1 MEELINELD
10 IFVNEKAILSAQI
23 KDIENK
29 RNELA
34 KERNTKKAQNK
45 IKNDEEVWSEVN
57 CLGKQISDLGNQSQ
71 WFQNQINSK
80 LLNVREQSFV
90 EIDNLIAESV
100 RKSRIISEQIEENRD
115 NLEPE
120 EIYELTESINEIGQE
135 MARIMFAKRLIKH
148 NQIIDVINLFSATET
163 EESQEQDEQID
174 EILESQ
180 KIENTNE
187 NEQVQLINEELK
199 PIEEIAIDPVLTDYY
214 NNINE
219 ITKNLEKEI
228 ITLEETEEN
237 QLVNTNTEEPTTIK
251 NIVVKVENGEL
262 IYKAELSNETTIKNS
277 LLTKF
282 YKLADRK
289 YLIIDKEIKSADN
302 LLSTTDFLLVELDKA
317 GNATLTNHKVNLKT
331 FSETQIITSNYTFD
345 IATEI
350 LTYGSDKID
359 LKKIIGSSNNY
370 TKEDLIPD
378 ESKNINDN
386 VTNIGTNGNNGN
398 NTTGGN
404 DGNNTGGNGN
414 TTGGNGGT
422 TIEEIKKATKQTS
435 VVSVTSTVNKII
447 IDYVIYDP
455 YKEYTSV
462 YMEVQK
468 EDSDKVEVIYLNA
481 NNTRYELKDIL
492 PNTKYNL
499 KFKYTATEEGQTII
513 KEFSN
518 TTISTQKPKLSLKV
532 TRTRVGEITYVITT
546 DNSYK
551 LTKADLVVTIKD
563 SKTGETRKKTISDV
577 SIDSK
582 EKIVKLDK
590 MTDGDIIELKLINVK
605 SEDTIIKGITASDK
619 FIY

>member
-1 MEELINELD
+1 MMEELMNELG
-10 IFVNEKAILSAQI
+10 IFVNEKAVLSAQI

-199 PIEEIAIDPVLTDYY
+199 PIEEIALDPTLTDYY

-262 IYKAELSNETTIKNS
+262 IYKAELSNETTIKIYPIKEKI
-277 LLTKF
+277 LEKEKF
-282 YKLADRK
+282 ERETWKRELIEYSAKNYRNLRNIAIKKMDPIVCEILDR
-289 YLIIDKEIKSADN
+289 YAVQYDMDSQNLVYNYVMSFSSIDDYDSDILPAITYNLSYINEAKISKKEIKS
-302 LLSTTDFLLVELDKA
+302 L
-317 GNATLTNHKVNLKT
+317 
-331 FSETQIITSNYTFD
+331 Q
-345 IATEI
+345 
-350 LTYGSDKID
+350 
-359 LKKIIGSSNNY
+359 
-370 TKEDLIPD
+370 
-378 ESKNINDN
+378 
-386 VTNIGTNGNNGN
+386 
-398 NTTGGN
+398 
-404 DGNNTGGNGN
+404 
-414 TTGGNGGT
+414 
-422 TIEEIKKATKQTS
+422 
-435 VVSVTSTVNKII
+435 
-447 IDYVIYDP
+447 
-455 YKEYTSV
+455 
-462 YMEVQK
+462 
-468 EDSDKVEVIYLNA
+468 
-481 NNTRYELKDIL
+481 
-492 PNTKYNL
+492 
-499 KFKYTATEEGQTII
+499 
-513 KEFSN
+513 
-518 TTISTQKPKLSLKV
+518 
-532 TRTRVGEITYVITT
+532 
-546 DNSYK
+546 
-551 LTKADLVVTIKD
+551 
-563 SKTGETRKKTISDV
+563 
-577 SIDSK
+577 
-582 EKIVKLDK
+582 KIVKNSTQNALV
-590 MTDGDIIELKLINVK
+590 DIIGNVTL
-605 SEDTIIKGITASDK
+605 SEKIKCFMKKIFNISSANILPEGNK
-619 FIY
+619 E

>member
-199 PIEEIAIDPVLTDYY
+199 PIEEIAVDPTLTDYY

-262 IYKAELSNETTIKNS
+262 IYKAELSNETTIKIYPIKEKI
-277 LLTKF
+277 LEKEKF
-282 YKLADRK
+282 ERETWKRELIEYSAKNYRNLRNIAIKKMDPIVCEILDR
-289 YLIIDKEIKSADN
+289 YAVQYDMDSQNLVYNYVMSFSSIDDYDSDILPAITYNLSYINEAKISKKEIK
-302 LLSTTDFLLVELDKA
+302 
-317 GNATLTNHKVNLKT
+317 
-331 FSETQIITSNYTFD
+331 
-345 IATEI
+345 I
-350 LTYGSDKID
+350 L
-359 LKKIIGSSNNY
+359 
-370 TKEDLIPD
+370 
-378 ESKNINDN
+378 
-386 VTNIGTNGNNGN
+386 
-398 NTTGGN
+398 
-404 DGNNTGGNGN
+404 
-414 TTGGNGGT
+414 
-422 TIEEIKKATKQTS
+422 Q
-435 VVSVTSTVNKII
+435 
-447 IDYVIYDP
+447 
-455 YKEYTSV
+455 
-462 YMEVQK
+462 
-468 EDSDKVEVIYLNA
+468 
-481 NNTRYELKDIL
+481 
-492 PNTKYNL
+492 
-499 KFKYTATEEGQTII
+499 
-513 KEFSN
+513 
-518 TTISTQKPKLSLKV
+518 
-532 TRTRVGEITYVITT
+532 
-546 DNSYK
+546 
-551 LTKADLVVTIKD
+551 
-563 SKTGETRKKTISDV
+563 
-577 SIDSK
+577 
-582 EKIVKLDK
+582 KIVKNSTQNALV
-590 MTDGDIIELKLINVK
+590 DIIGNVTLLEK
-605 SEDTIIKGITASDK
+605 IKCFMKKIFNISSANILPEGNK
-619 FIY
+619 E

>member
-90 EIDNLIAESV
+90 KIDNLIAESV

-199 PIEEIAIDPVLTDYY
+199 PIEEIAVDPTLTDYY

-251 NIVVKVENGEL
+251 NIVAKVENGEL
-262 IYKAELSNETTIKNS
+262 IYKAELSNETTIKIYPIKEKI
-277 LLTKF
+277 LEKEKF
-282 YKLADRK
+282 ERETWKRELIEYSAKNYRNLRNIAIKKMDPIVCEILDR
-289 YLIIDKEIKSADN
+289 YAVQYDMDSQNLVYNYVMSFSSIDDYDSDILPAITYNLSYINEAKISKKEIK
-302 LLSTTDFLLVELDKA
+302 
-317 GNATLTNHKVNLKT
+317 
-331 FSETQIITSNYTFD
+331 
-345 IATEI
+345 I
-350 LTYGSDKID
+350 L
-359 LKKIIGSSNNY
+359 
-370 TKEDLIPD
+370 
-378 ESKNINDN
+378 
-386 VTNIGTNGNNGN
+386 
-398 NTTGGN
+398 
-404 DGNNTGGNGN
+404 
-414 TTGGNGGT
+414 
-422 TIEEIKKATKQTS
+422 Q
-435 VVSVTSTVNKII
+435 
-447 IDYVIYDP
+447 
-455 YKEYTSV
+455 
-462 YMEVQK
+462 
-468 EDSDKVEVIYLNA
+468 
-481 NNTRYELKDIL
+481 
-492 PNTKYNL
+492 
-499 KFKYTATEEGQTII
+499 
-513 KEFSN
+513 
-518 TTISTQKPKLSLKV
+518 
-532 TRTRVGEITYVITT
+532 
-546 DNSYK
+546 
-551 LTKADLVVTIKD
+551 
-563 SKTGETRKKTISDV
+563 
-577 SIDSK
+577 
-582 EKIVKLDK
+582 KIVKNSTQNALV
-590 MTDGDIIELKLINVK
+590 DIIGNVTL
-605 SEDTIIKGITASDK
+605 SEKIKCFMKKIFNISSANILPEGNK
-619 FIY
+619 E

>member
-23 KDIENK
+23 KDIESK

-262 IYKAELSNETTIKNS
+262 IYKAELSNETTIKIYPIKEKI
-277 LLTKF
+277 LEKEKF
-282 YKLADRK
+282 ERETWKRELIEYSAKNYRNLRNIAIKKMDPIVCEILDR
-289 YLIIDKEIKSADN
+289 YAVQYDMDSQNLVYNYVMSFSSIDDYDSDILPAITYNLSYINEAKISKKEIK
-302 LLSTTDFLLVELDKA
+302 
-317 GNATLTNHKVNLKT
+317 
-331 FSETQIITSNYTFD
+331 
-345 IATEI
+345 I
-350 LTYGSDKID
+350 L
-359 LKKIIGSSNNY
+359 
-370 TKEDLIPD
+370 
-378 ESKNINDN
+378 
-386 VTNIGTNGNNGN
+386 
-398 NTTGGN
+398 
-404 DGNNTGGNGN
+404 
-414 TTGGNGGT
+414 
-422 TIEEIKKATKQTS
+422 Q
-435 VVSVTSTVNKII
+435 
-447 IDYVIYDP
+447 
-455 YKEYTSV
+455 
-462 YMEVQK
+462 
-468 EDSDKVEVIYLNA
+468 
-481 NNTRYELKDIL
+481 
-492 PNTKYNL
+492 
-499 KFKYTATEEGQTII
+499 
-513 KEFSN
+513 
-518 TTISTQKPKLSLKV
+518 
-532 TRTRVGEITYVITT
+532 
-546 DNSYK
+546 
-551 LTKADLVVTIKD
+551 
-563 SKTGETRKKTISDV
+563 
-577 SIDSK
+577 
-582 EKIVKLDK
+582 KIVKNSTQNALV
-590 MTDGDIIELKLINVK
+590 DIIGNVTL
-605 SEDTIIKGITASDK
+605 SEKIKCFMKKIFNISSANILPEGNK
-619 FIY
+619 E

>member
-10 IFVNEKAILSAQI
+10 IFVNEKAVLSAQI

-199 PIEEIAIDPVLTDYY
+199 SIEEIAIDPVLTDYY

-251 NIVVKVENGEL
+251 NVVVKVENGEL
-262 IYKAELSNETTIKNS
+262 IYKAELSNETTIKIYPIKEKI
-277 LLTKF
+277 LEKEKF
-282 YKLADRK
+282 ERETWKRELIEYSAKNYRNLRNIAIKKMDPIVCEILDR
-289 YLIIDKEIKSADN
+289 YAVQYDMDSQNLVYNYVMSFSSIDDYDSDILPAITYNLSYINEAKISKKEIK
-302 LLSTTDFLLVELDKA
+302 
-317 GNATLTNHKVNLKT
+317 
-331 FSETQIITSNYTFD
+331 
-345 IATEI
+345 I
-350 LTYGSDKID
+350 L
-359 LKKIIGSSNNY
+359 
-370 TKEDLIPD
+370 
-378 ESKNINDN
+378 
-386 VTNIGTNGNNGN
+386 
-398 NTTGGN
+398 
-404 DGNNTGGNGN
+404 
-414 TTGGNGGT
+414 
-422 TIEEIKKATKQTS
+422 Q
-435 VVSVTSTVNKII
+435 
-447 IDYVIYDP
+447 
-455 YKEYTSV
+455 
-462 YMEVQK
+462 
-468 EDSDKVEVIYLNA
+468 
-481 NNTRYELKDIL
+481 
-492 PNTKYNL
+492 
-499 KFKYTATEEGQTII
+499 
-513 KEFSN
+513 
-518 TTISTQKPKLSLKV
+518 
-532 TRTRVGEITYVITT
+532 
-546 DNSYK
+546 
-551 LTKADLVVTIKD
+551 
-563 SKTGETRKKTISDV
+563 
-577 SIDSK
+577 
-582 EKIVKLDK
+582 KIVKNSTQNALV
-590 MTDGDIIELKLINVK
+590 DIIGNVTL
-605 SEDTIIKGITASDK
+605 SEKIKCFMKKIFNISSANILPEGNK
-619 FIY
+619 E

>member
-148 NQIIDVINLFSATET
+148 NQIVDVINLFSTTEI
-163 EESQEQDEQID
+163 EESQEQSEQIN
-174 EILESQ
+174 EIIEKQ
-180 KIENTNE
+180 EIENKEE

-262 IYKAELSNETTIKNS
+262 IYKAELSNETTIKIYPVKEKI
-277 LLTKF
+277 LEKEKF
-282 YKLADRK
+282 ERETWKRELIEYSAKNYRNLRNIAIKKMDPIVCEILDRFAVQ
-289 YLIIDKEIKSADN
+289 YDVDSQNLVYNYVMSFSSIDDYDSDILPAITYNLSYINEAKISKKEIK
-302 LLSTTDFLLVELDKA
+302 
-317 GNATLTNHKVNLKT
+317 
-331 FSETQIITSNYTFD
+331 
-345 IATEI
+345 I
-350 LTYGSDKID
+350 L
-359 LKKIIGSSNNY
+359 
-370 TKEDLIPD
+370 
-378 ESKNINDN
+378 
-386 VTNIGTNGNNGN
+386 
-398 NTTGGN
+398 
-404 DGNNTGGNGN
+404 
-414 TTGGNGGT
+414 
-422 TIEEIKKATKQTS
+422 Q
-435 VVSVTSTVNKII
+435 
-447 IDYVIYDP
+447 
-455 YKEYTSV
+455 
-462 YMEVQK
+462 
-468 EDSDKVEVIYLNA
+468 
-481 NNTRYELKDIL
+481 
-492 PNTKYNL
+492 
-499 KFKYTATEEGQTII
+499 
-513 KEFSN
+513 
-518 TTISTQKPKLSLKV
+518 
-532 TRTRVGEITYVITT
+532 
-546 DNSYK
+546 
-551 LTKADLVVTIKD
+551 
-563 SKTGETRKKTISDV
+563 
-577 SIDSK
+577 
-582 EKIVKLDK
+582 KIVKNSTQNALV
-590 MTDGDIIELKLINVK
+590 DIIGNVTL
-605 SEDTIIKGITASDK
+605 SEKIKCFMKKIFNISSANILPEGNK
-619 FIY
+619 E

>member
-1 MEELINELD
+1 MMEELMNELG
-10 IFVNEKAILSAQI
+10 IFVNEKAVLSAQI

-199 PIEEIAIDPVLTDYY
+199 PIEEIAVDPTLTDYY

-262 IYKAELSNETTIKNS
+262 IYKAELSNETTIKIYPIKEKI
-277 LLTKF
+277 LEKEKF
-282 YKLADRK
+282 ERETWKRELIEYSAKNYRNLRNIAIKKMDPIVCEILDR
-289 YLIIDKEIKSADN
+289 YAVQYDMDSQNLVYNYVMSFSSIDDYDSDILPAITYNLSYINEAKISKKEIKS
-302 LLSTTDFLLVELDKA
+302 L
-317 GNATLTNHKVNLKT
+317 
-331 FSETQIITSNYTFD
+331 Q
-345 IATEI
+345 
-350 LTYGSDKID
+350 
-359 LKKIIGSSNNY
+359 
-370 TKEDLIPD
+370 
-378 ESKNINDN
+378 
-386 VTNIGTNGNNGN
+386 
-398 NTTGGN
+398 
-404 DGNNTGGNGN
+404 
-414 TTGGNGGT
+414 
-422 TIEEIKKATKQTS
+422 
-435 VVSVTSTVNKII
+435 
-447 IDYVIYDP
+447 
-455 YKEYTSV
+455 
-462 YMEVQK
+462 
-468 EDSDKVEVIYLNA
+468 
-481 NNTRYELKDIL
+481 
-492 PNTKYNL
+492 
-499 KFKYTATEEGQTII
+499 
-513 KEFSN
+513 
-518 TTISTQKPKLSLKV
+518 
-532 TRTRVGEITYVITT
+532 
-546 DNSYK
+546 
-551 LTKADLVVTIKD
+551 
-563 SKTGETRKKTISDV
+563 
-577 SIDSK
+577 
-582 EKIVKLDK
+582 KIVKNSTQNALV
-590 MTDGDIIELKLINVK
+590 DIIGNVTL
-605 SEDTIIKGITASDK
+605 SEKIKCFMKKIFNISSANILPEGNK
-619 FIY
+619 E

>member
-148 NQIIDVINLFSATET
+148 NQIVDVINLFSTTEI
-163 EESQEQDEQID
+163 EESQEQSEQIN
-174 EILESQ
+174 EIIEKQ
-180 KIENTNE
+180 EIENKEE

-262 IYKAELSNETTIKNS
+262 IYKAELSNETTIKIYPIKEKI
-277 LLTKF
+277 LEKEKF
-282 YKLADRK
+282 ERETWKRELIEYSAKNYRNLRNIAIKKMDPIVCEILDR
-289 YLIIDKEIKSADN
+289 YAVQYDMDSQNLVYNYVMSFSSIDDYDSDILPSITYNLSYINEAKISKKEIKS
-302 LLSTTDFLLVELDKA
+302 L
-317 GNATLTNHKVNLKT
+317 
-331 FSETQIITSNYTFD
+331 Q
-345 IATEI
+345 
-350 LTYGSDKID
+350 
-359 LKKIIGSSNNY
+359 
-370 TKEDLIPD
+370 
-378 ESKNINDN
+378 
-386 VTNIGTNGNNGN
+386 
-398 NTTGGN
+398 
-404 DGNNTGGNGN
+404 
-414 TTGGNGGT
+414 
-422 TIEEIKKATKQTS
+422 
-435 VVSVTSTVNKII
+435 
-447 IDYVIYDP
+447 
-455 YKEYTSV
+455 
-462 YMEVQK
+462 
-468 EDSDKVEVIYLNA
+468 
-481 NNTRYELKDIL
+481 
-492 PNTKYNL
+492 
-499 KFKYTATEEGQTII
+499 
-513 KEFSN
+513 
-518 TTISTQKPKLSLKV
+518 
-532 TRTRVGEITYVITT
+532 
-546 DNSYK
+546 
-551 LTKADLVVTIKD
+551 
-563 SKTGETRKKTISDV
+563 
-577 SIDSK
+577 
-582 EKIVKLDK
+582 KIVKNSTQNALV
-590 MTDGDIIELKLINVK
+590 DIIGNVTL
-605 SEDTIIKGITASDK
+605 SEKIKCFMKKIFNISSANILPEGNK
-619 FIY
+619 E

>member
-262 IYKAELSNETTIKNS
+262 IYKAELSNETTIKIYPIKEKI
-277 LLTKF
+277 LEKEKF
-282 YKLADRK
+282 ERETWKRELIEYSAKNYRNLRNIAIKKMDPIVCEILDR
-289 YLIIDKEIKSADN
+289 YAVQYDMDSQNLVYNYVMSFSSIDDYDLDILPAITYNLSYINEAKISKKEIK
-302 LLSTTDFLLVELDKA
+302 
-317 GNATLTNHKVNLKT
+317 
-331 FSETQIITSNYTFD
+331 
-345 IATEI
+345 I
-350 LTYGSDKID
+350 L
-359 LKKIIGSSNNY
+359 
-370 TKEDLIPD
+370 
-378 ESKNINDN
+378 
-386 VTNIGTNGNNGN
+386 
-398 NTTGGN
+398 
-404 DGNNTGGNGN
+404 
-414 TTGGNGGT
+414 
-422 TIEEIKKATKQTS
+422 Q
-435 VVSVTSTVNKII
+435 
-447 IDYVIYDP
+447 
-455 YKEYTSV
+455 
-462 YMEVQK
+462 
-468 EDSDKVEVIYLNA
+468 
-481 NNTRYELKDIL
+481 
-492 PNTKYNL
+492 
-499 KFKYTATEEGQTII
+499 
-513 KEFSN
+513 
-518 TTISTQKPKLSLKV
+518 
-532 TRTRVGEITYVITT
+532 
-546 DNSYK
+546 
-551 LTKADLVVTIKD
+551 
-563 SKTGETRKKTISDV
+563 
-577 SIDSK
+577 
-582 EKIVKLDK
+582 KIVKNSTQNALV
-590 MTDGDIIELKLINVK
+590 DIIGNVTLSK
-605 SEDTIIKGITASDK
+605 KIKCFMKKIFNISSANILPEGNK
-619 FIY
+619 E

>member
-148 NQIIDVINLFSATET
+148 NQIIDVINLFLATET
-163 EESQEQDEQID
+163 EESQEQSEQIN
-174 EILESQ
+174 EIIEKQ
-180 KIENTNE
+180 EIENKEE

-262 IYKAELSNETTIKNS
+262 IYKAELSNETTIKIYPIKEKI
-277 LLTKF
+277 LEKEKF
-282 YKLADRK
+282 ERETWKRELIEYSAKNYRNLRNIAIKKMDPIVCEILDR
-289 YLIIDKEIKSADN
+289 YAVQYDMDSQNLVYNYVMSFSSIDDYDSDILPAITYNLSYINEAKISKKEIKS
-302 LLSTTDFLLVELDKA
+302 L
-317 GNATLTNHKVNLKT
+317 
-331 FSETQIITSNYTFD
+331 Q
-345 IATEI
+345 
-350 LTYGSDKID
+350 
-359 LKKIIGSSNNY
+359 
-370 TKEDLIPD
+370 
-378 ESKNINDN
+378 
-386 VTNIGTNGNNGN
+386 
-398 NTTGGN
+398 
-404 DGNNTGGNGN
+404 
-414 TTGGNGGT
+414 
-422 TIEEIKKATKQTS
+422 
-435 VVSVTSTVNKII
+435 
-447 IDYVIYDP
+447 
-455 YKEYTSV
+455 
-462 YMEVQK
+462 
-468 EDSDKVEVIYLNA
+468 
-481 NNTRYELKDIL
+481 
-492 PNTKYNL
+492 
-499 KFKYTATEEGQTII
+499 
-513 KEFSN
+513 
-518 TTISTQKPKLSLKV
+518 
-532 TRTRVGEITYVITT
+532 
-546 DNSYK
+546 
-551 LTKADLVVTIKD
+551 
-563 SKTGETRKKTISDV
+563 
-577 SIDSK
+577 
-582 EKIVKLDK
+582 KIVKNSTQNALV
-590 MTDGDIIELKLINVK
+590 DIIGNVTL
-605 SEDTIIKGITASDK
+605 SEKIKCFMKKIFNISSANILPEGNK
-619 FIY
+619 E

>member
-199 PIEEIAIDPVLTDYY
+199 PIEEIAVDPTLTDYY

-262 IYKAELSNETTIKNS
+262 IYKAELSNETTIKIYPIKEKI
-277 LLTKF
+277 LEKEKF
-282 YKLADRK
+282 ERETWKRE
-289 YLIIDKEIKSADN
+289 LIEYSAKNYRNLRNIAIKKMDPI
-302 LLSTTDFLLVELDKA
+302 VC
-317 GNATLTNHKVNLKT
+317 
-331 FSETQIITSNYTFD
+331 
-345 IATEI
+345 EI
-350 LTYGSDKID
+350 LDRYAVQYDMDSQNLVYNYVMSFSSID
-359 LKKIIGSSNNY
+359 
-370 TKEDLIPD
+370 
-378 ESKNINDN
+378 
-386 VTNIGTNGNNGN
+386 
-398 NTTGGN
+398 
-404 DGNNTGGNGN
+404 
-414 TTGGNGGT
+414 
-422 TIEEIKKATKQTS
+422 
-435 VVSVTSTVNKII
+435 
-447 IDYVIYDP
+447 DY
-455 YKEYTSV
+455 
-462 YMEVQK
+462 
-468 EDSDKVEVIYLNA
+468 DS
-481 NNTRYELKDIL
+481 DIL
-492 PNTKYNL
+492 PAITYNL
-499 KFKYTATEEGQTII
+499 SYINEAKISK
-513 KEFSN
+513 KE
-518 TTISTQKPKLSLKV
+518 I
-532 TRTRVGEITYVITT
+532 RT
-546 DNSYK
+546 
-551 LTKADLVVTIKD
+551 LQ
-563 SKTGETRKKTISDV
+563 
-577 SIDSK
+577 
-582 EKIVKLDK
+582 KIVKNSTQNALV
-590 MTDGDIIELKLINVK
+590 DIIGNVTL
-605 SEDTIIKGITASDK
+605 SEKIKCFMKKIFNISSANILPEGNK
-619 FIY
+619 E

>member
-199 PIEEIAIDPVLTDYY
+199 PIEEIAVDPTLTDYY

-219 ITKNLEKEI
+219 ITRILERHFAKEKEI
-228 ITLEETEEN
+228 ITFEDSEKP
-237 QLVNTNTEEPTTIK
+237 QILVREPEEPVSIK
-251 NIVVKVENGEL
+251 NIVVKVENNEL
-262 IYKAELSNETTIKNS
+262 VYKAELSNK
-277 LLTKF
+277 
-282 YKLADRK
+282 
-289 YLIIDKEIKSADN
+289 KEIKIYPVKEKLLEKEKFERETWKRELIEYSASSYRNLRNIAIRKMDPIVCEILDRFAVQYDVDSHN
-302 LLSTTDFLLVELDKA
+302 LLQYFL
-317 GNATLTNHKVNLKT
+317 
-331 FSETQIITSNYTFD
+331 
-345 IATEI
+345 
-350 LTYGSDKID
+350 
-359 LKKIIGSSNNY
+359 
-370 TKEDLIPD
+370 
-378 ESKNINDN
+378 
-386 VTNIGTNGNNGN
+386 
-398 NTTGGN
+398 
-404 DGNNTGGNGN
+404 
-414 TTGGNGGT
+414 
-422 TIEEIKKATKQTS
+422 
-435 VVSVTSTVNKII
+435 
-447 IDYVIYDP
+447 
-455 YKEYTSV
+455 
-462 YMEVQK
+462 
-468 EDSDKVEVIYLNA
+468 
-481 NNTRYELKDIL
+481 
-492 PNTKYNL
+492 
-499 KFKYTATEEGQTII
+499 
-513 KEFSN
+513 
-518 TTISTQKPKLSLKV
+518 
-532 TRTRVGEITYVITT
+532 
-546 DNSYK
+546 
-551 LTKADLVVTIKD
+551 
-563 SKTGETRKKTISDV
+563 
-577 SIDSK
+577 
-582 EKIVKLDK
+582 
-590 MTDGDIIELKLINVK
+590 
-605 SEDTIIKGITASDK
+605 
-619 FIY
+619 

>member
-10 IFVNEKAILSAQI
+10 IFVNEKAVLSAQI
-23 KDIENK
+23 RDIESK

-148 NQIIDVINLFSATET
+148 NQIIDVINLFSTTET

-262 IYKAELSNETTIKNS
+262 IYKAELSNETTIKIYPIKEKILEKEKFERETWKRELIEYSAKNYRNLRNIAIKKMDPIVCEILDRYAVQYDMDS
-277 LLTKF
+277 QNLVYNYVMSFSSIDDYDSDILPAITYNLSYINETKIS
-282 YKLADRK
+282 K
-289 YLIIDKEIKSADN
+289 KEIKS
-302 LLSTTDFLLVELDKA
+302 L
-317 GNATLTNHKVNLKT
+317 
-331 FSETQIITSNYTFD
+331 Q
-345 IATEI
+345 
-350 LTYGSDKID
+350 
-359 LKKIIGSSNNY
+359 
-370 TKEDLIPD
+370 
-378 ESKNINDN
+378 
-386 VTNIGTNGNNGN
+386 
-398 NTTGGN
+398 
-404 DGNNTGGNGN
+404 
-414 TTGGNGGT
+414 
-422 TIEEIKKATKQTS
+422 
-435 VVSVTSTVNKII
+435 
-447 IDYVIYDP
+447 
-455 YKEYTSV
+455 
-462 YMEVQK
+462 
-468 EDSDKVEVIYLNA
+468 
-481 NNTRYELKDIL
+481 
-492 PNTKYNL
+492 
-499 KFKYTATEEGQTII
+499 
-513 KEFSN
+513 
-518 TTISTQKPKLSLKV
+518 
-532 TRTRVGEITYVITT
+532 
-546 DNSYK
+546 
-551 LTKADLVVTIKD
+551 
-563 SKTGETRKKTISDV
+563 
-577 SIDSK
+577 
-582 EKIVKLDK
+582 KIVKNSTQNALV
-590 MTDGDIIELKLINVK
+590 DIIGNVTL
-605 SEDTIIKGITASDK
+605 SEKIKCFMKKIFNISSANILPEGNK
-619 FIY
+619 E